1 MVNIF
6 DIAKKAGVSKS
17 TVSRVACGH
26 GYVSEQTRK
35 KILDAMKELHYS
47 PNQLARNMKYQ
58 KTHNIGF
65 LVPGYYPAV
74 GDFINY
80 FAKIARNYYYRIN
93 VYFTETK
100 EDEINILNQMRTHEL
115 DGVFILEKRNTWE
128 TIKSYTQFGPIATWR
143 RIDDRRIYS
152 AYIDHYPI
160 YLKILE
166 YISQLGVHRIGH
178 ILNNETNVNTK
189 ARLQAIQDFQV
200 NHPDIDHSWKMFFGK
215 VDDVGI
221 NSAKAWENS
230 KKRPEVVIAFSDYI
244 AAEFIASLR
253 KLGYRVP
260 EDCKVFGFDN
270 SDYSRIMDIS
280 TVDPS
285 IKLQAENS
293 FYYIYNQLHEQYFPY
308 HKIKPKMI
316 IRSTC

>member
-17 TVSRVACGH
+17 TVSRVASGH
-26 GYVSEQTRK
+26 GYVSDQTRE
-35 KILDAMKELHYS
+35 KILAAMKELHYS

-93 VYFTETK
+93 IYFTETK

-128 TIKSYTQFGPIATWR
+128 TIKSYTHFGPIATWR
-143 RIDDRRIYS
+143 RIDDKSIYS

-160 YLKILE
+160 YLEILE
-166 YISQLGVHRIGH
+166 YIRQLGVKRIGH
-178 ILNNETNVNTK
+178 ILNNEANVNTK
-189 ARLQAIQDFQV
+189 ARLQAIKDFQ
-200 NHPDIDHSWKMFFGK
+200 NNYPGIDHSWKMFFQK
-215 VDDVGI
+215 LDSVGI
-221 NSAKAWENS
+221 NSATAWVESTN
-230 KKRPEVVIAFSDYI
+230 RPEVVIAFSDYI
-244 AAEFIASLR
+244 AAEFISSLS

-280 TVDPS
+280 TVDPA
-285 IKLQAENS
+285 IELQAENS
-293 FYYIYNQLHEQYFPY
+293 FYYIYNQLHGNQFLY
-308 HKIKPKMI
+308 HKIKPEMI
-316 IRSTC
+316 IRSSC